1 MLDKRT
7 LKSFKSI
14 LTERRAA
21 LLAQAA
27 KTLRESCGGSQ
38 PRAGDFADI
47 ASQESNRALKL
58 RLRDR
63 EQKLLA
69 KIDESL
75 TKIEKG
81 VYGICESCGGDI
93 SVERLEARPVAT
105 LCIDCKQDQE
115 SNEV

>member
-1 MLDKRT
+1 MLEKKV
-7 LKSFKSI
+7 LESFKRL
-14 LTERRAA
+14 LTERRAD

-27 KTLRESCGGSQ
+27 RTLRESCGGSQ
-38 PRAGDFADI
+38 PKGGDFADV
-47 ASQESNRALKL
+47 ASEESNRALRL

-75 TKIEKG
+75 AKIGKG

-93 SVERLEARPVAT
+93 SIERLEARPVAT

-115 SNEV
+115 SNEA

>member
-1 MLDKRT
+1 MLDKNV
-7 LKSFKSI
+7 LESFRSI

-27 KTLRESCGGSQ
+27 KTLSESCGGSK

-75 TKIEKG
+75 AKIEKG
-81 VYGICESCGGDI
+81 VYGICERCGGDI
-93 SVERLEARPVAT
+93 SVERLQARPVAT

-115 SNEV
+115 SNEA

>member
-1 MLDKRT
+1 MLDKKT
-7 LKSFKSI
+7 LESFKSI

-27 KTLRESCGGSQ
+27 RTLRESCGGS
-38 PRAGDFADI
+38 RSKGGDFADI
-47 ASQESNRALKL
+47 ASVESNRMLKL

-75 TKIEKG
+75 AKIDKG

-93 SVERLEARPVAT
+93 SAERLEARPVAT

-115 SNEV
+115 SNEA